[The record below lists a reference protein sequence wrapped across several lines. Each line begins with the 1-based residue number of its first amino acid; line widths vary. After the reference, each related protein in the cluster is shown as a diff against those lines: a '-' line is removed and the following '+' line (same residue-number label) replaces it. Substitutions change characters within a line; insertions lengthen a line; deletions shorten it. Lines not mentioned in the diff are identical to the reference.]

1 MILRRERRDI
11 DVSRKPAATV
21 SSCNRRK
28 REREARD
35 ISGNADRCGRV
46 RRDRRR
52 SRVKIQCAAHA
63 GKRRKGPRWK
73 YSPFLRA
80 AVALRQDSASERPS
94 ALSMAQRSISP
105 QAGNGRFTRIK
116 DVVTAATDGRDVV
129 DMETD

>member
-1 MILRRERRDI
+1 MNAG
-11 DVSRKPAATV
+11 RKPAATV

-28 REREARD
+28 REREAGD

-63 GKRRKGPRWK
+63 GKRRKG
-73 YSPFLRA
+73 LRRRDLPLFRA
-80 AVALRQDSASERPS
+80 TVALRQDSASERPS
-94 ALSMAQRSISP
+94 DLSMAQRSISP

-116 DVVTAATDGRDVV
+116 DVATAATDGRDIV
-129 DMETD
+129 DMQTD